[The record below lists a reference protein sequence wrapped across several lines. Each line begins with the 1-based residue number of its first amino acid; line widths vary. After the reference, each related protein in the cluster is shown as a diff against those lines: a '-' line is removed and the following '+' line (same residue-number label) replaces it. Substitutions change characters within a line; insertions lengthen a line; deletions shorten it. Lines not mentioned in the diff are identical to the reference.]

1 MCVLINI
8 FLDGCM
14 PSLDCVL
21 TMYTY
26 ALSIHMVHLH
36 MSIHMV
42 YLFVYVYVCVGHMC
56 LLMYLLMDVCLYWTV
71 CYRCIRML
79 CLYI

>member
-1 MCVLINI
+1 VLINI

-26 ALSIHMVHLH
+26 ALSIHVYVYMVYLH
-36 MSIHMV
+36 ISIHMV
-42 YLFVYVYVCVGHMC
+42 YLYVYVHVYEMRCVC
-56 LLMYLLMDVCLYWTV
+56 ILIYFLMDVCPHWTV
-71 CYRCIRML
+71 C
-79 CLYI
+79 